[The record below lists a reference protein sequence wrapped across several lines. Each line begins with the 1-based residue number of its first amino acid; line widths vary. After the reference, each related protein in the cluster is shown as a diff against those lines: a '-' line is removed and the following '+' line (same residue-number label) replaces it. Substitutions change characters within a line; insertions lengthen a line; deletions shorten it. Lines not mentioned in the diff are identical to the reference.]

1 MQHDEGVQALIARAG
16 RLAECKAKRADWAR
30 ETAAACRIAQRAMD
44 DRCGAAVTRMSEEAF
59 RRLID
64 EEQAKVD
71 ALYRPLKA
79 AAERD
84 LWPRELYFGGL

>member
-1 MQHDEGVQALIARAG
+1 MEHEDGVQALIARAG
-16 RLAECKAKRADWAR
+16 KLAECKAKRADWAR
-30 ETAAACRIAQRAMD
+30 ETAAACRAAQRAMD

-59 RRLID
+59 HRLLD

-71 ALYRPLKA
+71 ALYGPLRA

-84 LWPRELYFGGL
+84 RWPRELYWGGI